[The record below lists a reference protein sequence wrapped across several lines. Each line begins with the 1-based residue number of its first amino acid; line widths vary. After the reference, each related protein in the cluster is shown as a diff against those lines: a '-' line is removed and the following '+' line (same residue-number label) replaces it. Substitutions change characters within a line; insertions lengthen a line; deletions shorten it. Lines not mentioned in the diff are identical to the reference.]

1 MRRSGEH
8 RPFDRL
14 RGRAHVFAVALGLL
28 LALAGCTET
37 PSVVRST
44 DVPGP
49 VAVPADQTS
58 APNPDLTA
66 AKKAAGIADC
76 PATEAA
82 PAKGGLPDV
91 RLECL
96 GGGRSVGLAD
106 LRGPT
111 LVNVWA
117 SWCGGCREEAPFLAE
132 ASRPGSAVSL
142 IGVDHADPAP
152 EEAVKFAG
160 SAGWT
165 YPQLYDADLV
175 FRTRLQ
181 VTGLPVT
188 FFVRPDGTLAGRHAG
203 PFTSSQQLADLSR
216 QYLGVAP

>member
-1 MRRSGEH
+1 MRPPCRS
-8 RPFDRL
+8 
-14 RGRAHVFAVALGLL
+14 AVVGIGLL

-37 PSVVRST
+37 PSVVRAP
-44 DVPGP
+44 VPVGP
-49 VAVPADQTS
+49 MSVPADQTA
-58 APNPDLTA
+58 APNPDLGP

-76 PATEAA
+76 PATDAG
-82 PAKGGLPDV
+82 PAQGGLPDV

-96 GGGRSVGLAD
+96 GGGREVRLAD

-117 SWCGGCREEAPFLAE
+117 SWCAGCRAEAPFLAQ
-132 ASRPGSAVSL
+132 AGRPGSKVSL

-152 EEAVKFAG
+152 EAAVQFAA

-188 FFVRPDGTLAGRHAG
+188 FFVRADGTVAGRHAG
-203 PFTSSQQLADLSR
+203 PFTSSQQLADTSR
-216 QYLGVAP
+216 QYLGITP

>member
-1 MRRSGEH
+1 MRSG
-8 RPFDRL
+8 RVL
-14 RGRAHVFAVALGLL
+14 VAAAGLV

-37 PSVVRST
+37 PTVVRSAEAPT
-44 DVPGP
+44 GP
-49 VAVPADQTS
+49 TSVPADQTS

-66 AKKAAGIADC
+66 AKRTAGIADC
-76 PATEAA
+76 PTTDAA
-82 PAKGGLPDV
+82 PAKDGLPDV

-96 GGGRSVGLAD
+96 GGGRAVRLAD

-132 ASRPGSAVSL
+132 ASRPGSKVSV

-152 EEAVKFAG
+152 AAAVQFAG
-160 SAGWT
+160 AAGWT

-188 FFVRPDGTLAGRHAG
+188 FFLRADGTVAGRHAG
-203 PFTSSQQLADLSR
+203 PFTSSQQLADETR
-216 QYLGVAP
+216 QHLGVAP

>member
-1 MRRSGEH
+1 MRR
-8 RPFDRL
+8 
-14 RGRAHVFAVALGLL
+14 AVRTAAAVVGLV

-44 DVPGP
+44 DAPAP
-49 VAVPADQTS
+49 MAVPADQTS
-58 APNPDLTA
+58 APNPDLAA
-66 AKKAAGIADC
+66 AKKAAGIASC

-82 PAKGGLPDV
+82 PAQGGLPDV

-96 GGGRSVGLAD
+96 GGGREVGLAE

-117 SWCGGCREEAPFLAE
+117 SWCGACRQEAPFLAE
-132 ASRPGSAVSL
+132 AARPGSAVSV

-152 EEAVKFAG
+152 EAAVAFAG
-160 SAGWT
+160 AAGWT

-181 VTGLPVT
+181 VTALPVT
-188 FFVRPDGTLAGRHAG
+188 FFVRADGTVAGRHAG
-203 PFTSSQQLADLSR
+203 PFTSSQQLADETR
-216 QYLGVAP
+216 EHLGVAP

>member
-1 MRRSGEH
+1 MRRFG
-8 RPFDRL
+8 
-14 RGRAHVFAVALGLL
+14 ALALITV

-37 PSVVRST
+37 PSVVRS
-44 DVPGP
+44 DVPAAGP
-49 VAVPADQTS
+49 MSVPADQTS

-66 AKKAAGIADC
+66 AKKAAGIAEC
-76 PATEAA
+76 PATDAA

-96 GGGRSVGLAD
+96 GGGRGVRLAD

-117 SWCGGCREEAPFLAE
+117 SWCPGCRSEAPFLAE
-132 ASRPGSAVSL
+132 ASRPGSNVSV

-152 EEAVKFAG
+152 EAAVQFAG

-188 FFVRPDGTLAGRHAG
+188 FFVRADGTVAGRHAG
-203 PFTSSQQLADLSR
+203 PFTSSQQLSDETRAH
-216 QYLGVAP
+216 LGVAP

>member
-1 MRRSGEH
+1 MSRR
-8 RPFDRL
+8 PA
-14 RGRAHVFAVALGLL
+14 RGAVATAAVL

-44 DVPGP
+44 DAPGP
-49 VAVPADQTS
+49 MSVPADQTA
-58 APNPDLTA
+58 APNPELGA

-76 PATEAA
+76 PTTDAG
-82 PAKGGLPDV
+82 PAEGGLPDV

-96 GGGRSVGLAD
+96 GGGREVRLAD

-117 SWCGGCREEAPFLAE
+117 SWCPGCRAEAPFLAG
-132 ASRPGSAVSL
+132 AARPGSAVSVL
-142 IGVDHADPAP
+142 GVVHADPAP
-152 EEAVKFAG
+152 EAAVQFAG

-188 FFVRPDGTLAGRHAG
+188 FFVRADGTVAGRHAG
-203 PFTSSQQLADLSR
+203 PFTSSQQLADETR
-216 QYLGVAP
+216 RHLGVAP